1 MFKIKIKNKI
11 EIGKQVEVIEEDFGG
26 EVKVINGKVLLRCQN
41 ANDEKVLI
49 KFDDIELS
57 MTRYANQPVIMR
69 FNKLNETV
77 TSYEGLGLLS
87 IMTTEYKPR
96 LNEKCIALSYQ
107 LLQNETKIAHYQLEI
122 NWKEI

>member
-1 MFKIKIKNKI
+1 MFKIKIQNKI

-26 EVKVINGKVLLRCQN
+26 EVKVINGKVLLRYQN